1 MKTLSTLTA
10 VLGLLLLFSSAVYA
24 DRGNERGYDH
34 GYNRGYDRGHER
46 AYRYDSHRHGGPRH
60 VKMSYPRHNN
70 NWVVP
75 LVVGGVLGYALSE
88 PRRESVT
95 YTSSVYSG
103 QSVAPAGYAPQPVYQ
118 EQWVYFSDCDC
129 QRKVLVQVR

>member
-1 MKTLSTLTA
+1 MKTISSLTA
-10 VLGLLLLFSSAVYA
+10 VMAAVVVLSSSVSASGGH
-24 DRGNERGYDH
+24 DRGDYG
-34 GYNRGYDRGHER
+34 
-46 AYRYDSHRHGGPRH
+46 SHRHTKVSNFH
-60 VKMSYPRHNN
+60 HHHNGA

-95 YTSSVYSG
+95 YVSSRSPV
-103 QSVAPAGYAPQPVYQ
+103 VYAPQPAYQ

-129 QRKVLVQVR
+129 QRKVLIPIR

>member
-1 MKTLSTLTA
+1 MKTISSWSA
-10 VLGLLLLFSSAVYA
+10 VLAAVVLLSSSVSAS
-24 DRGNERGYDH
+24 GGH
-34 GYNRGYDRGHER
+34 DRGHYE
-46 AYRYDSHRHGGPRH
+46 SHRHTKVSNFHHRH
-60 VKMSYPRHNN
+60 HGA

-95 YTSSVYSG
+95 YVSSRSPVVYT
-103 QSVAPAGYAPQPVYQ
+103 PQPVYQ

-129 QRKVLVQVR
+129 QRKVLVPIR

>member
-1 MKTLSTLTA
+1 MKALRTIITALGSTLILST
-10 VLGLLLLFSSAVYA
+10 AVYA
-24 DRGNERGYDH
+24 DRGHDH
-34 GYNRGYDRGHER
+34 GNDRWGNYN
-46 AYRYDSHRHGGPRH
+46 GPRH
-60 VKMSYPRHNN
+60 VKMAYPRHKHNN

-95 YTSSVYSG
+95 YTTSVYSP
-103 QSVAPAGYAPQPVYQ
+103 QSVAPVVYTPQPVYQ
-118 EQWVYFSDCDC
+118 EQWMYFSDCDC